1 MRKYEKDPVKTE
13 DNSNWNENTLEELN
27 CRLGDGEEHISN
39 LESRLIKCIQSE
51 QWKENLKIKIWGI
64 RSSIP
69 TFISW
74 GARQRSKKEREE
86 SKMCLMK
93 L

>member
-1 MRKYEKDPVKTE
+1 MRKYEKEPVKTE

-51 QWKENLKIKIWGI
+51 QWKEI
-64 RSSIP
+64 
-69 TFISW
+69 
-74 GARQRSKKEREE
+74 
-86 SKMCLMK
+86 
-93 L
+93 